1 MKKGSTGSKSSG
13 RRQVARV
20 VTEPPPHP
28 EESLF
33 EDDEYE
39 YASMR
44 RILLA
49 SLDTFAELGY
59 HGTATRDI
67 SRRAQVSAGALYTH
81 YESKQALLDHIIR
94 VTHQRMLERMRAASA
109 EGGTPT
115 DRLRRIVVSHVRFH
129 AEYNIATR
137 VANYELHSLD
147 DQARKE
153 IRLLRDDMEQ
163 VVREVIALGCRAG
176 EFEMPDQQLVTMYIL
191 SLGIDV
197 SRWFRAK
204 HRLTPD
210 ELAEE
215 YARLVLHA
223 ITPARP
229 AARRAPQAA
238 VAKRPARKQTSTP
251 RSRGTTGS

>member
-1 MKKGSTGSKSSG
+1 MKERSTGSKSSA
-13 RRQVARV
+13 RRQ

-33 EDDEYE
+33 EETE

-81 YESKQALLDHIIR
+81 YDSKQALLEHIIR
-94 VTHQRMLERMRAASA
+94 ATHEAMLIRMRAASD
-109 EGGTPT
+109 EGGSPS
-115 DRLRRIVVSHVRFH
+115 DRLRRIVIAHVRFH
-129 AEYNIATR
+129 AKYNNATR

-153 IRLLRDDMEQ
+153 IRLCATRWRRSSRD
-163 VVREVIALGCRAG
+163 VVAQGCDAG
-176 EFEMPDQQLVTMYIL
+176 EFAVPDQQLVSMYVL

-197 SRWFRAK
+197 SRWFRVG

-215 YARLVLHA
+215 YARLVLHS
-223 ITPARP
+223 I
-229 AARRAPQAA
+229 AAP
-238 VAKRPARKQTSTP
+238 TP
-251 RSRGTTGS
+251 RKRKS

>member
-1 MKKGSTGSKSSG
+1 MKNGSTGSKTSG
-13 RRQVARV
+13 RRH

-33 EDDEYE
+33 EETQ

-67 SRRAQVSAGALYTH
+67 ARRAQVSAGALYTH

-94 VTHQRMLERMRAASA
+94 VTHQAMLKRMQAASA

-115 DRLRRIVVSHVRFH
+115 ERLHRIVVTHVRFH
-129 AEYNIATR
+129 AKYYTATR

-147 DQARKE
+147 EQARKE
-153 IRLLRDDMEQ
+153 IRQLRNEMEA
-163 VVREVIALGCRAG
+163 VVRDVIAEGCAER
-176 EFEMPDQQLVTMYIL
+176 EFEMPDQQLVAMFIL

-197 SRWFRAK
+197 SRWFRSN
-204 HRLTPD
+204 HRLTPE

-215 YARLVLHA
+215 YAGLVLHA
-223 ITPARP
+223 ITAEATPATKRATRKARP
-229 AARRAPQAA
+229 AKKVSPAKAAPA
-238 VAKRPARKQTSTP
+238 AKR
-251 RSRGTTGS
+251 TGKKS

>member
-1 MKKGSTGSKSSG
+1 MKERSTGSKSSG
-13 RRQVARV
+13 RRQ

-33 EDDEYE
+33 EETE

-81 YESKQALLDHIIR
+81 YDSKQALLELIIR
-94 VTHQRMLERMRAASA
+94 VTHEAMLTRMRAAND
-109 EGGTPT
+109 EGGSPS
-115 DRLRRIVVSHVRFH
+115 DRLRRIVISHVRFH
-129 AEYNIATR
+129 AKYNNATR

-153 IRLLRDDMEQ
+153 IRLLRDEMER
-163 VVREVIALGCRAG
+163 VVRDVVDEGCESGDFAVADRQLAG
-176 EFEMPDQQLVTMYIL
+176 MYVL

-197 SRWFRAK
+197 SRWFRVG

-215 YARLVLHA
+215 YARLVLHS
-223 ITPARP
+223 I
-229 AARRAPQAA
+229 AAPTTR
-238 VAKRPARKQTSTP
+238 KRKS
-251 RSRGTTGS
+251 

>member
-1 MKKGSTGSKSSG
+1 MKQTATARPSSA
-13 RRQVARV
+13 RRTVKEV
-20 VTEPPPHP
+20 PPHA

-33 EDDEYE
+33 DEDEH
-39 YASMR
+39 ASMR
-44 RILLA
+44 RVLLA

-67 SRRAQVSAGALYTH
+67 ARRAQVSAGGLYTH
-81 YESKQALLDHIIR
+81 YASKQALLEHIIR
-94 VTHQRMLERMRAASA
+94 VTHEAMLQRMNAALD

-115 DRLRRIVVSHVRFH
+115 ECLRRIVTAHVRFH
-129 AEYNIATR
+129 AKYNTATR

-147 DQARKE
+147 DPARKE
-153 IRLLRDDMEQ
+153 MRGLRDGMEKI
-163 VVREVIALGCRAG
+163 VSKVIAQGCKVG
-176 EFEMPDQQLVTMYIL
+176 EFAVPDQNLVTMYIL

-197 SRWFRAK
+197 SRWFRPG

-223 ITPARP
+223 IAADAKTPAKP
-229 AARRAPQAA
+229 PKKAAPSAASTRTASTRRARNGATA
-238 VAKRPARKQTSTP
+238 S
-251 RSRGTTGS
+251 